1 MKEKATA
8 VKDSDANS
16 QVSAITFMY
25 TSSSLNSR
33 KKVKDGIQQ
42 MNENSS
48 RLHKSRLAKL
58 PDDQPERGKK
68 DSAFSKK
75 DSVAEAKSKKS
86 EQMSRLS
93 KLSKH
98 RTSPRKEDGDAA
110 QKVETQE
117 EPEEI
122 KEDPEE
128 EQATGEEAGESQNS
142 EQSEKDQDGE
152 ENSPEAERARRLMR
166 ADSDTEHR

>member
-1 MKEKATA
+1 MWEDAEKEDSAEQVVKQSMENIIDSKDTA
-8 VKDSDANS
+8 IKDSYANS

-48 RLHKSRLAKL
+48 RSHKSLLAKL
-58 PDDQPERGKK
+58 PDDQPERSKK
-68 DSAFSKK
+68 DSAFRKK

-98 RTSPRKEDGDAA
+98 RTSP
-110 QKVETQE
+110 T
-117 EPEEI
+117 
-122 KEDPEE
+122 
-128 EQATGEEAGESQNS
+128 
-142 EQSEKDQDGE
+142 
-152 ENSPEAERARRLMR
+152 
-166 ADSDTEHR
+166 DS